1 MGGGASWLK
10 RPRTQTQAAAGE
22 APGARG
28 DAQGGSGGEGEKGVA
43 NGGVEG
49 GRRCEQ
55 DAHVAS
61 CRGGGAA
68 VWAVYLRE
76 RTFGGGQLCGQPC
89 ATRWGGHVQDAHVA
103 MRSRAG
109 GTRWVWTA
117 AGRWGGMSGCRRM
130 SGWPHLTATA
140 SRCRSQ

>member
-1 MGGGASWLK
+1 MSKRGEGARGAEGGWGGGASWLK

-55 DAHVAS
+55 DAHIAS

-76 RTFGGGQLCGQPC
+76 RTFGGGGSCVGSLVP
-89 ATRWGGHVQDAHVA
+89 H
-103 MRSRAG
+103 AG
-109 GTRWVWTA
+109 EG
-117 AGRWGGMSGCRRM
+117 
-130 SGWPHLTATA
+130 
-140 SRCRSQ
+140 RCRMRMWPCGLVPAGPAGYGPQRADGAG